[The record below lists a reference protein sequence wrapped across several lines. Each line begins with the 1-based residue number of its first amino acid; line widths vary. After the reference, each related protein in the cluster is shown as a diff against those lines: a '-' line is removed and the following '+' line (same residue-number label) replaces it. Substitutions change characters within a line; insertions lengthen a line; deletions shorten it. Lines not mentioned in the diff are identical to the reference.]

1 MPIYEL
7 AALGAAICWAL
18 TGLISAGPAGHLGAF
33 TFNQMRQ
40 IFVSFLL
47 MIYVVA
53 TGTWHQLSFATAIPL
68 FLSGVIG
75 IFLGDTMLFATLNRL
90 GPRRAGILFAMNA
103 PIAAFLGWGVLG
115 EELTLRLVAGI
126 TLTIVGVCFAI
137 FFNSRRVIT
146 HALETVHGSW
156 TVGNIIGSSG
166 CDGSGSWINH
176 RTTGDGKWHRSI
188 SRLTAACWHGGLLP
202 QCSLRVSAVSCS
214 TAQPYDDPR
223 GIHDCTVGYS
233 RAGHG
238 YDADAVRSLRW
249 RDRYSFNNFSNN
261 ASHYS
266 SNVMAADRSEAK
278 YGSLAWRNICCG
290 GTCIDLVSL
299 KGDTRDQS
307 QPNHHRRV
315 FSALSPSFTLLEG
328 LWTDGVPATRPVRP
342 AFSKLI
348 GSLREF
354 ATRQG
359 RPLSIRVISQ

>member
-156 TVGNIIGSSG
+156 TVGISLGLLAATGQAVGSIIVRPVMESG
-166 CDGSGSWINH
+166 IDPFLASLLRVG
-176 RTTGDGKWHRSI
+176 
-188 SRLTAACWHGGLLP
+188 TAACCLSVL
-202 QCSLRVSAVSCS
+202 SAFPLSVVR
-214 TAQPYDDPR
+214 PR
-223 GIHDCTVGYS
+223 NRMTIHV
-233 RAGHG
+233 
-238 YDADAVRSLRW
+238 
-249 RDRYSFNNFSNN
+249 
-261 ASHYS
+261 AS
-266 SNVMAADRSEAK
+266 M
-278 YGSLAWRNICCG
+278 
-290 GTCIDLVSL
+290 T
-299 KGDTRDQS
+299 
-307 QPNHHRRV
+307 
-315 FSALSPSFTLLEG
+315 ALSGILALAMGMTLMLFALSGGETGIVSTISATTPVIILPMLWLRTGQKPNTGAWLGAIFVVAG
-328 LWTDGVPATRPVRP
+328 LA
-342 AFSKLI
+342 LI
-348 GSLREF
+348 
-354 ATRQG
+354 
-359 RPLSIRVISQ
+359 LSR